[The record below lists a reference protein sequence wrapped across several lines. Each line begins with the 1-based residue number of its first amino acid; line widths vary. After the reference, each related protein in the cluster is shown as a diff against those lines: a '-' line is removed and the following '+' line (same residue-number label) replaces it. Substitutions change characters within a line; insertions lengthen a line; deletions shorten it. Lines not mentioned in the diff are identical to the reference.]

1 MKKCLLFFSFF
12 FFFENFL
19 KIFVTNQKIRHIY
32 WEVEIMEEN
41 MRSLERKLNQIIDDE
56 LKKNIPQIDTE
67 LIMVFAT
74 VCCE

>member
-1 MKKCLLFFSFF
+1 MKKCLLLF

-56 LKKNIPQIDTE
+56 LKKTYLRLTLN
-67 LIMVFAT
+67 
-74 VCCE
+74 